1 MVDHAERLESIIRRL
16 REWTAGTAGM
26 PKIPQDREFAKYVLK
41 ECDLRLSYYQT
52 VKESSEESEAF
63 LRLVEARD
71 VRDLM
76 RAGYNN
82 EEEE

>member
-1 MVDHAERLESIIRRL
+1 MNNAERLEAIIRRL
-16 REWTAGTAGM
+16 REWAEGKAGL
-26 PKIPQDREFAKYVLK
+26 PKIPKSREFVAYVLQ
-41 ECDLRLSYYQT
+41 ECDLRLSHYQR

-63 LRLVEARD
+63 LRLTEARD